1 MTQSHRRLLGS
12 MAFAATLLAAPA
24 HAQTSAASC
33 PFRAVLESTAP
44 SPPSDGGRPEPS
56 RKTPGP
62 VYIPEQPDTALL
74 VTEYLGRPVYGPDKQ
89 KVGTISNLLVDIS
102 GRVTGL
108 VLDVDGF
115 LGIGAKEVAI
125 GFETMT
131 PVREDD
137 RDMFLVE
144 LTKGQLAAAPAF
156 KRSR

>member
-1 MTQSHRRLLGS
+1 MTRGLRRLIGS
-12 MAFAATLLAAPA
+12 MACAAALLAAPA
-24 HAQTSAASC
+24 DAQTSSASS
-33 PFRAVLESTAP
+33 PFRAPPEITAP
-44 SPPSDGGRPEPS
+44 SPPLEGGRPEPS

-108 VLDVDGF
+108 VLDVGGF

-137 RDMFLVE
+137 RDMFLEE
-144 LTKGQLAAAPAF
+144 LTKGQLAAALAL